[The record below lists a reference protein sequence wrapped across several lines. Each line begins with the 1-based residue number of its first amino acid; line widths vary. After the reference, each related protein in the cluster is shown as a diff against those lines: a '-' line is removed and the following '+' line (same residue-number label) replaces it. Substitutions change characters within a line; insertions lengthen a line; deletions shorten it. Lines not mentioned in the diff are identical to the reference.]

1 MKKNDCYSLIYLNKN
16 FNKKLFE
23 NKIIC
28 SVNNSRA
35 KCHRNN
41 INNFNNNNSSIIN
54 NSYLFERN
62 SFYNKRTNNNNNL
75 LNKNFNNIKNK
86 TN

>member
-23 NKIIC
+23 NKIIS

-35 KCHRNN
+35 N
-41 INNFNNNNSSIIN
+41 IT
-54 NSYLFERN
+54 E
-62 SFYNKRTNNNNNL
+62 
-75 LNKNFNNIKNK
+75 IK
-86 TN
+86 